1 MASAV
6 LTGTADFSTTILLV
20 PGRDAAAT
28 TRAALSQ

>member
-6 LTGTADFSTTILLV
+6 LTRTTDFSTTILLV
-20 PGRDAAAT
+20 SWRDAAAT